1 MLKNKADHPL
11 RFTID
16 GVDYSAAP
24 RGAVT
29 PRIPEHKEWAV
40 LRISGLPLESDRP
53 DGAAAPSPAPPPA
66 PTLSLPPLPGSDAK
80 QDLVP
85 DSDLPVLP
93 KADAK
98 LPELAKA
105 DAKPAAKVEVK
116 VDAKVDPKTEKAPQA
131 K

>member
-1 MLKNKADHPL
+1 MLKNKADHPI
-11 RFTID
+11 RFNID

-24 RGAVT
+24 HGEVT

-40 LRISGLPLESDRP
+40 LRISGLPLRSDRP
-53 DGAAAPSPAPPPA
+53 EGAAAPPPAAPPA
-66 PTLSLPPLPGSDAK
+66 PTLSLPPLPGSDAG

-85 DSDLPVLP
+85 DSELPVLP

-98 LPELAKA
+98 LPELTKA
-105 DAKPAAKVEVK
+105 DAKPAAKVDV
-116 VDAKVDPKTEKAPQA
+116 KVDPKPEKAPQA